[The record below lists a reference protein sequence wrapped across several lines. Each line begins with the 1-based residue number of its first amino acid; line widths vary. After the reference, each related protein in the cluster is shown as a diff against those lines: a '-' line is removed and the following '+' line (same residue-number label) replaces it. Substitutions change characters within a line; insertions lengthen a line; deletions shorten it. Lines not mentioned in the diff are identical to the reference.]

1 MNARRRERE
10 ALRRAEKEARLARFE
25 EKCGKLREEGYEQ
38 TECTVTIKSASVWGF
53 ALAIPFAAAAIALCF
68 IAGPRA
74 AVEDRMYL
82 DFFIAAVAGMV
93 CIPVHEGLHGL
104 VWGIVNGSFSGIRF
118 GILREGLTPY
128 CACETPMNRARYLAG
143 CLAPFVVLGLG
154 FAVAGALTGFFVL
167 ALPAAFNILSAG
179 GDLLISLKILC
190 AGGGVYLDHPFACGF
205 YRFYKKKEGR

>member
-25 EKCGKLREEGYEQ
+25 EKCGKLREAGYEQ
-38 TECTVTIKSASVWGF
+38 KECTVTIKSASVWGF

-74 AVEDRMYL
+74 AVEDKLYL

-104 VWGIVNGSFSGIRF
+104 VHGGRHVSDHLQPGGKCHQIQQAKWKDHYHRNSVIHRNKSVIVN
-118 GILREGLTPY
+118 LWKP
-128 CACETPMNRARYLAG
+128 
-143 CLAPFVVLGLG
+143 
-154 FAVAGALTGFFVL
+154 
-167 ALPAAFNILSAG
+167 
-179 GDLLISLKILC
+179 
-190 AGGGVYLDHPFACGF
+190 
-205 YRFYKKKEGR
+205 